1 MKKNKISKNWIN
13 KQRRDIFVRKSKV
26 EGYRSRAVYKLQE
39 IDEKY
44 NILNNGITL
53 IDLGAAPGSWSQ
65 YASKKIKNGKIL
77 SIDLKEIDKIG
88 NTFHIKGDFKDMK
101 YQREIKDYFQS
112 KVDVVLSDMAVNTT
126 GNKNLDSI
134 YTGEL
139 SLAAM
144 NFSKE
149 MLNDNG
155 KFVSKIFMGTTF
167 NEIVNEAKKIFKE
180 SKVFKPAA
188 SRKDS
193 KESFI
198 ICKYLRKYGT

>member
-13 KQRRDIFVRKSKV
+13 KQRRDIYVRQSKV

-39 IDEKY
+39 IDKKF
-44 NILNNGITL
+44 NILKNGISL

-65 YASKKIKNGKIL
+65 YVEKKIKNGKIL

-88 NTFHIKGDFKDMK
+88 NTFHIKGDFTDLE
-101 YQREIKDYFQS
+101 YQDHIKDYFGS

-134 YTGEL
+134 YTSEL
-139 SLAAM
+139 CMEAM
-144 NFSKE
+144 NFSKKI
-149 MLNDNG
+149 LNNHG
-155 KFVSKIFMGTTF
+155 KFVSKIFMGSTF
-167 NEIVNEAKKIFKE
+167 NEIVAEAKKIFKE

-188 SRKDS
+188 SKKES
-193 KESFI
+193 KENFI
-198 ICKYLRKYGT
+198 ICKFLR

>member
-13 KQRRDIFVRKSKV
+13 KQRRDIYVKQSKA

-39 IDEKY
+39 IDEKFK
-44 NILNNGITL
+44 IIKNGISL

-65 YASKKIKNGKIL
+65 YAAKKIKNGKIL
-77 SIDLKEIDKIG
+77 SIDLNEIKNIG
-88 NTFHIKGDFKDMK
+88 NTFQLKGDFTESK
-101 YQREIKDYFQS
+101 YKSEIKEYFGG

-139 SLAAM
+139 CIGAM

-149 MLNDNG
+149 ILCNNG
-155 KFVSKIFMGTTF
+155 KFISKIFMGSTF
-167 NEIVNEAKKIFKE
+167 NEIVSQAKKIFKE

-188 SRKDS
+188 SRKGS

-198 ICKYLRKYGT
+198 ICKFLR

>member
-44 NILNNGITL
+44 NILKNGISL

>member
-13 KQRRDIFVRKSKV
+13 KQRRDIYIRRSKI

-39 IDEKY
+39 IDEKF
-44 NILNNGITL
+44 NILKNGISL
-53 IDLGAAPGSWSQ
+53 IDLGAAPGGWSQ

-77 SIDLKEIDKIG
+77 SIDLKKIDKIG
-88 NTFHIKGDFKDMK
+88 NTFQIKGDFTDPK
-101 YQREIKDYFQS
+101 YQREIKDYFGF

-134 YTGEL
+134 YIGEL
-139 SLAAM
+139 CIGAM

-155 KFVSKIFMGTTF
+155 KFVSKIFMGSTF
-167 NEIVNEAKKIFKE
+167 NEIVAEAKKIFKE
-180 SKVFKPAA
+180 IKVFKPAA

-198 ICKYLRKYGT
+198 ICKFLQ

>member
-1 MKKNKISKNWIN
+1 LKKNKISKNWIN
-13 KQRRDIFVRKSKV
+13 KQRRDIYVRQSKA

-39 IDEKY
+39 IDEKFK
-44 NILNNGITL
+44 IIKNGISL

-65 YASKKIKNGKIL
+65 YAAKKIKNGKIL
-77 SIDLKEIDKIG
+77 SIDLNEIKNIG
-88 NTFHIKGDFKDMK
+88 NTFQLKGDFTDSK
-101 YQREIKDYFQS
+101 YKSEIKEYFGG

-139 SLAAM
+139 CIGAM

-149 MLNDNG
+149 ILCNNG
-155 KFVSKIFMGTTF
+155 KFISKIFMGSTF
-167 NEIVNEAKKIFKE
+167 NEIVSQAKKIFKE

-188 SRKDS
+188 SRKSS

-198 ICKYLRKYGT
+198 ICKFLR

>member
-13 KQRRDIFVRKSKV
+13 KQRRDIYIRRSKI

-39 IDEKY
+39 IDEKF
-44 NILNNGITL
+44 NILKNGISL
-53 IDLGAAPGSWSQ
+53 IDLGAAPGGWSQ

-88 NTFHIKGDFKDMK
+88 NTFQIKGDFTNPK
-101 YQREIKDYFQS
+101 YQREIKDYFGF

-134 YTGEL
+134 YTSEL
-139 SLAAM
+139 CMEAM
-144 NFSKE
+144 NFSKKI
-149 MLNDNG
+149 LNNHG
-155 KFVSKIFMGTTF
+155 KFVSKIFMGSTF
-167 NEIVNEAKKIFKE
+167 NEIVAEAKKIFKE
-180 SKVFKPAA
+180 IKVFKPAA
-188 SRKDS
+188 SRKES

-198 ICKYLRKYGT
+198 ICKFLQ

>member
-44 NILNNGITL
+44 NILKNGISL

-188 SRKDS
+188 SRKGS

-198 ICKYLRKYGT
+198 ICKFLR

>member
-13 KQRRDIFVRKSKV
+13 KQRRDIYVRQSKV

-39 IDEKY
+39 IDEKFK
-44 NILNNGITL
+44 IFKNGISL

-65 YASKKIKNGKIL
+65 YAAKKIKNSKIL
-77 SIDLKEIDKIG
+77 SIDLNEIKKIG
-88 NTFHIKGDFKDMK
+88 NTFQLKGDFTDSK
-101 YQREIKDYFQS
+101 YKSKIKEYFGG

-139 SLAAM
+139 CIDAM

-149 MLNDNG
+149 ILCNNG
-155 KFVSKIFMGTTF
+155 KFISKIFMGSTF
-167 NEIVNEAKKIFKE
+167 NEIVTQAKKIFKE
-180 SKVFKPAA
+180 NKVFKPAA
-188 SRKDS
+188 SRKGS

-198 ICKYLRKYGT
+198 ICKFLR

>member
-1 MKKNKISKNWIN
+1 LKKNKISKNWIN
-13 KQRRDIFVRKSKV
+13 KQRRDIYVRQSKV

-39 IDEKY
+39 IDEKFK
-44 NILNNGITL
+44 IFKNGISL

-65 YASKKIKNGKIL
+65 YAAKKIKNSKIL
-77 SIDLKEIDKIG
+77 SIDLNEIKKIG
-88 NTFHIKGDFKDMK
+88 NTFQLKGDFTDSK
-101 YQREIKDYFQS
+101 YKSKIKEYFGG

-139 SLAAM
+139 CIDAM

-149 MLNDNG
+149 ILCNNG
-155 KFVSKIFMGTTF
+155 KFISKIFMGSTF
-167 NEIVNEAKKIFKE
+167 NEIVAQAKKIFKE

-188 SRKDS
+188 SRKGS

-198 ICKYLRKYGT
+198 ICKFLR

>member
-44 NILNNGITL
+44 NILKNGISL

-188 SRKDS
+188 SRKYS

-198 ICKYLRKYGT
+198 ICKYLR